1 MTRTF
6 FLFFLFAPTLLLPGC
21 KPGGPAAGEACSTS
35 DTTALEAQ
43 VMAIHDLAMP
53 RLNEINNITAQLRRI
68 KEATPEDATGKIVLP
83 DGFEPVFDAL
93 KMADQGMWDWMKEY
107 NDGKA
112 AAKPEN
118 LAAFYQDQLLKVSKV
133 NNDIDKAI
141 TDAQTWLKANAPTQ

>member
-1 MTRTF
+1 MTRTLLL
-6 FLFFLFAPTLLLPGC
+6 FLLFAPSLLLPGC
-21 KPGGPAAGEACSTS
+21 KPGGPAAGGSGSTS
-35 DTTALEAQ
+35 DTTSLEAQ
-43 VMAIHDLAMP
+43 VMAIHDAAMP
-53 RLNEINNITAQLRRI
+53 RLTEINQISAQLRSI
-68 KEATPEDATGKIVLP
+68 KDATPEDANGKIVLP

-93 KMADQGMWDWMKEY
+93 KLADQGMWDWMKEY

-141 TDAQTWLKANAPTQ
+141 TDAQAWIKANAPTQ